1 MLENILNFIKT
12 ALGSF
17 FSFVKRLATKLIHG
31 ILKFKEHIVS
41 WFKDR
46 SLEKGKHTP
55 VLIKGE
61 TLVDLVKTAPVH
73 KLDEDIFSKNNN
85 NTVAQAVYDTETD
98 EITDL
103 QILGADELDSETQS
117 IFNQYSNND
126 IIVLN

>member
-12 ALGSF
+12 ALRSF
-17 FSFVKRLATKLIHG
+17 ISFVKRLATKIIHG

-41 WFKDR
+41 WFKGR
-46 SLEKGKHTP
+46 SLKEGQHTP
-55 VLIKGE
+55 TLIKGK
-61 TLVDLVKTAPVH
+61 TLRELLETAPVH
-73 KLDEDIFSKNNN
+73 KLDEDIFSENK
-85 NTVAQAVYDTETD
+85 TVAQAVYDTETD

-117 IFNQYSNND
+117 IFNQYSNSD

>member
-41 WFKDR
+41 WFKGR
-46 SLEKGKHTP
+46 SLEKGKDFPT
-55 VLIKGE
+55 LIRGK
-61 TLVDLVKTAPVH
+61 TLRELLETAPVH
-73 KLDEDIFSKNNN
+73 KLEEDIFSKNNN
-85 NTVAQAVYDTETD
+85 NTVAQAVYNTETD

>member
-1 MLENILNFIKT
+1 M
-12 ALGSF
+12 
-17 FSFVKRLATKLIHG
+17 VKGT
-31 ILKFKEHIVS
+31 HIPTVI
-41 WFKDR
+41 
-46 SLEKGKHTP
+46 KGK
-55 VLIKGE
+55 
-61 TLVDLVKTAPVH
+61 TLRDLLETAPVH
-73 KLDEDIFSKNNN
+73 KLDEDIFSKN

>member
-12 ALGSF
+12 ALRSF
-17 FSFVKRLATKLIHG
+17 ISFVKRLATKLIHG
-31 ILKFKEHIVS
+31 VLKFTEHIVS

-46 SLEKGKHTP
+46 LLKKGKHIPT
-55 VLIKGE
+55 IFKGK
-61 TLVDLVKTAPVH
+61 TLRDLLKTAPVH
-73 KLDEDIFSKNNN
+73 KLDEDIFSEN

-117 IFNQYSNND
+117 IFNQYSNSD

>member
-12 ALGSF
+12 ALRSF
-17 FSFVKRLATKLIHG
+17 ISFVKRLATKLIHG

-41 WFKDR
+41 WFKGKE
-46 SLEKGKHTP
+46 LEEEKDIP
-55 VLIKGE
+55 VFIKGE
-61 TLVDLVKTAPVH
+61 ALRDLLKTAPVH
-73 KLDEDIFSKNNN
+73 DAGLFSKNY
-85 NTVAQAVYDTETD
+85 TAAQAVYDTETD

>member
-12 ALGSF
+12 ALGRF

-46 SLEKGKHTP
+46 SLEKGKHSP
-55 VLIKGE
+55 FLIKGE
-61 TLVDLVKTAPVH
+61 TLRDLVKTAPVH
-73 KLDEDIFSKNNN
+73 DAGLFSKNK
-85 NTVAQAVYDTETD
+85 TVAQAVYDTETD

>member
-17 FSFVKRLATKLIHG
+17 ISFVKRLATKLIHG
-31 ILKFKEHIVS
+31 VLKFKEHIVS
-41 WFKDR
+41 WFKGR
-46 SLEKGKHTP
+46 SLEKGKHSP

-61 TLVDLVKTAPVH
+61 TLRDLVKTAPVH

-85 NTVAQAVYDTETD
+85 NTVAQAVYDKETD

>member
-12 ALGSF
+12 ALRSF
-17 FSFVKRLATKLIHG
+17 ISFVKRLATKIIHG
-31 ILKFKEHIVS
+31 VLKFIEHIVS
-41 WFKDR
+41 WFKGKE
-46 SLEKGKHTP
+46 LEKEKDIP
-55 VLIKGE
+55 VFIKGE
-61 TLVDLVKTAPVH
+61 TLRDLLETAPVH
-73 KLDEDIFSKNNN
+73 DAGLFSKN

>member
-12 ALGSF
+12 ALRSF
-17 FSFVKRLATKLIHG
+17 ISFVKRLATKLIHG

-41 WFKDR
+41 WFKGR
-46 SLEKGKHTP
+46 SLKGGQHIPTI
-55 VLIKGE
+55 IKGE
-61 TLVDLVKTAPVH
+61 TLRDLLETAPVH
-73 KLDEDIFSKNNN
+73 DAGLFSKN

-117 IFNQYSNND
+117 IFNQYSNNE

>member
-61 TLVDLVKTAPVH
+61 TLGDLVKTAPVH

-85 NTVAQAVYDTETD
+85 NTVAQAVYNTETD

>member
-12 ALGSF
+12 ALRSF
-17 FSFVKRLATKLIHG
+17 ISFVKRLATKIIHG
-31 ILKFKEHIVS
+31 LLNFKAHVVS
-41 WFKDR
+41 WFKGR
-46 SLEKGKHTP
+46 SLVKGTHIPTVIKGK
-55 VLIKGE
+55 
-61 TLVDLVKTAPVH
+61 TLRDLLETAPVH
-73 KLDEDIFSKNNN
+73 KLDEDIFSKNN
-85 NTVAQAVYDTETD
+85 TVAQAVYDKETD

>member
-12 ALGSF
+12 ALRSF
-17 FSFVKRLATKLIHG
+17 ISFVKRLATKLIHG

-41 WFKDR
+41 WFKGR
-46 SLEKGKHTP
+46 SLKEGQHTP
-55 VLIKGE
+55 TLIKGK
-61 TLVDLVKTAPVH
+61 TLRELLETAPVH
-73 KLDEDIFSKNNN
+73 KLDEDIFSENK
-85 NTVAQAVYDTETD
+85 TVAQAVYDTETD

-117 IFNQYSNND
+117 IFNQYSNSD

>member
-41 WFKDR
+41 WFKGR
-46 SLEKGKHTP
+46 LLEKGKDFPT
-55 VLIKGE
+55 LIKGK
-61 TLVDLVKTAPVH
+61 TLRELLETAPVH
-73 KLDEDIFSKNNN
+73 KLEEDIFSKNNN
-85 NTVAQAVYDTETD
+85 NTVAQAVYNTETD

>member
-41 WFKDR
+41 WFKGR
-46 SLEKGKHTP
+46 SWEKGKDYPT
-55 VLIKGE
+55 LIKGK
-61 TLVDLVKTAPVH
+61 TLRELLETAPVH
-73 KLDEDIFSKNNN
+73 KLEEDIFSKNNN
-85 NTVAQAVYDTETD
+85 NTVAQAVYNTETD

>member
-12 ALGSF
+12 ALRSF
-17 FSFVKRLATKLIHG
+17 ISFVKRLATKIIHG
-31 ILKFKEHIVS
+31 VLKFTEHIVS

-46 SLEKGKHTP
+46 LLKKGKHIPTI
-55 VLIKGE
+55 LGK
-61 TLVDLVKTAPVH
+61 TLRDLLKTAPVH
-73 KLDEDIFSKNNN
+73 KLDEDIFSEN

-117 IFNQYSNND
+117 IFNQYSNSD

>member
-12 ALGSF
+12 ALRSF
-17 FSFVKRLATKLIHG
+17 ISFVKRLATKIIRG
-31 ILKFKEHIVS
+31 VLKFIEHIVS

-46 SLEKGKHTP
+46 LLKKGKHIPT
-55 VLIKGE
+55 IFKGK
-61 TLVDLVKTAPVH
+61 TLRDLLKTAPVH
-73 KLDEDIFSKNNN
+73 KLDEDIFSENK
-85 NTVAQAVYDTETD
+85 TVAQAVYDTETD

>member
-12 ALGSF
+12 ALRSF
-17 FSFVKRLATKLIHG
+17 ISFVKRLATKIIHG
-31 ILKFKEHIVS
+31 VLKFTEHIVS

-46 SLEKGKHTP
+46 LLKKGKHIPT
-55 VLIKGE
+55 VFKGK
-61 TLVDLVKTAPVH
+61 TLRDLLKTAPVH
-73 KLDEDIFSKNNN
+73 KLDENIWSNENV
-85 NTVAQAVYDTETD
+85 VAQAVYDTETD

>member
-41 WFKDR
+41 WFKGR
-46 SLEKGKHTP
+46 TLVKGKDIPT
-55 VLIKGE
+55 LIKGK
-61 TLVDLVKTAPVH
+61 TLVDLLKTAPVH
-73 KLDEDIFSKNNN
+73 KLEEDIFSKNNN

>member
-12 ALGSF
+12 ALRSF
-17 FSFVKRLATKLIHG
+17 ISFVKRLATKLIHG
-31 ILKFKEHIVS
+31 VLKFKEHIVS
-41 WFKDR
+41 WFKGR
-46 SLEKGKHTP
+46 SLEKGKHSP
-55 VLIKGE
+55 FLIKGE
-61 TLVDLVKTAPVH
+61 TLRDLVKTAPVH
-73 KLDEDIFSKNNN
+73 KLDEDIFSKNSN

-117 IFNQYSNND
+117 IFNQHSNND